1 MKYFAYSVLPNET
14 EETFMLTRRHFIA
27 STGAM
32 ATTLAMPNIARAA
45 PIPMRL
51 AHAANEIH
59 PGHIAAVEFKKAL
72 EALAPGAIDITIFP
86 NRQLGED
93 KQNLES
99 AMAGTNELCG
109 CSGVLFPL
117 VTGRQALDAY
127 QLPFL
132 IRDYDHFA
140 KLATGDIGQKVLDDL
155 APAGLVGLQTTDIG
169 QRHFLS
175 ATKVVKTVPDFA
187 GLKTRILPVPLHKAI
202 WEGVGT
208 APVGLP
214 YGEVYGALETKVIDA
229 VEINVSSMLA
239 ENLWEV
245 GKNFTLTGHYPW
257 HNVIAMNKAVF
268 DGLPAEL
275 QAAVR
280 EAGRQSVAPTLEYT
294 RNQDFSG
301 RDQLK
306 AKGVNFHDLE
316 DLADMQRKVAPI
328 VETWSAKDPL
338 IAEFVTAARSLT

>member
-1 MKYFAYSVLPNET
+1 MP
-14 EETFMLTRRHFIA
+14 TRRHFIA
-27 STGAM
+27 SAGAV
-32 ATTLAMPNIARAA
+32 AATLAMPHVSRAA
-45 PIPMRL
+45 PIKMRL

-59 PGHIAAVEFKKAL
+59 PGHIAAVEFKKAV
-72 EALAPGAIDITIFP
+72 EALVPGAIDITIFP

-132 IRDYDHFA
+132 IRDYDHFS
-140 KLATGDIGQKVLDDL
+140 KLAMGDVGQKLLDDL

-175 ATKVVKTVPDFA
+175 GTKVVRTVADFQ

-202 WEGVGT
+202 WEAVGA

-214 YGEVYGALETKVIDA
+214 YGEIYGALETKVIDA
-229 VEINVSSMLA
+229 VEINVSSMLG

-245 GKNFTLTGHYPW
+245 GKQFTLTGHYPW

-275 QAAVR
+275 QQAVR
-280 EAGRQSVAPTLEYT
+280 EAGRVSVGPTLEYT
-294 RNQDFSG
+294 KKQDHDG
-301 RDQLK
+301 RDELR
-306 AKGVNFHDLE
+306 AKGVEIHELE
-316 DLADMQRKVAPI
+316 NLAEMQAKVAPI
-328 VETWSAKDPL
+328 VAEWSAKSPL
-338 IAEFVTAARSLT
+338 IAEFVAAAQSSA

>member
-1 MKYFAYSVLPNET
+1 
-14 EETFMLTRRHFIA
+14 MLTRRQLIV

-32 ATTLAMPNIARAA
+32 AATLAMPHVSRAA
-45 PIPMRL
+45 PIKMRL

-59 PGHIAAVEFKKAL
+59 PGHISTLEFKKAL
-72 EALAPGAIDITIFP
+72 ESLVPGAIDITIFP

-93 KQNLES
+93 KQNLE
-99 AMAGTNELCG
+99 AAIAGTNELCG

-132 IRDYDHFA
+132 IKDYDHFT
-140 KLATGDIGQKVLDDL
+140 KLATSDVGQKLLDDL
-155 APAGLVGLQTTDIG
+155 APAGLVGLATTDIG

-175 ATKVVKTVPDFA
+175 ATKVVKSVPDFQ

-208 APVGLP
+208 SPVGLP

-229 VEINVSSMLA
+229 VEINVSSMLG

-257 HNVIAMNKAVF
+257 HNVLAMNKAVF
-268 DGLPAEL
+268 DGLPTEL
-275 QAAVR
+275 QQAVR
-280 EAGRQSVAPTLEYT
+280 EAGRMSIAPTLEYT
-294 RNQDFSG
+294 KNQDFAG
-301 RDQLK
+301 RDELK
-306 AKGVNFHDLE
+306 AKGVQIHELE
-316 DLADMQRKVAPI
+316 NLPEMQAKVAPI
-328 VETWSAKDPL
+328 VEAWSAKDPL
-338 IAEFVTAARSLT
+338 IAEFVTAARGMA

>member
-1 MKYFAYSVLPNET
+1 MV
-14 EETFMLTRRHFIA
+14 TRRGLIV
-27 STGAM
+27 STGAI
-32 ATTLAMPNIARAA
+32 AATLAMPHVSRAA
-45 PIPMRL
+45 PVKLRL

-59 PGHIAAVEFKKAL
+59 PGHIAAVEFKKAVEKL
-72 EALAPGAIDITIFP
+72 VPGAIDITIFP

-99 AMAGTNELCG
+99 AIAGTNQLCG

-117 VTGRQALDAY
+117 VTGRQGLDAY

-140 KLATGDIGQKVLDDL
+140 KLAMSDVGQKLLDDL

-175 ATKVVKTVPDFA
+175 ATKTVRTVADFQ

-202 WEGVGT
+202 WEQVGT

-229 VEINVSSMLA
+229 VEINVSSMLG

-245 GKNFTLTGHYPW
+245 GKQFTLTGHYPW
-257 HNVIAMNKAVF
+257 HNVIAMNKAAF
-268 DGLPAEL
+268 DKLPKEL
-275 QAAVR
+275 QTALR
-280 EAGRQSVAPTLEYT
+280 EAGRTSIAPTLEYT
-294 RNQDFSG
+294 KNQDLKG
-301 RDQLK
+301 RDALR
-306 AKGVNFHDLE
+306 AKGVKIHDLE
-316 DLADMQRKVAPI
+316 NLAEMRTKVRPI
-328 VETWSAKDPL
+328 IDQWSKRSPL
-338 IAEFVTAARSLT
+338 IAEFVAAAQSGA

>member
-1 MKYFAYSVLPNET
+1 MRNIVLHNET
-14 EETFMLTRRHFIA
+14 EETLMHTRRQFIA
-27 STGAM
+27 STGAV
-32 ATTLAMPNIARAA
+32 AATLAMPHVARAQ
-45 PIPMRL
+45 PIQMRL

-59 PGHIAAVEFKKAL
+59 PGHIAAVEFKKAIESL
-72 EALAPGAIDITIFP
+72 VPGAIEITIFP

-93 KQNLES
+93 KQNLEA

-117 VTGRQALDAY
+117 VTGRVALDAY

-132 IRDYDHFA
+132 IRDYDHFT
-140 KLATGDIGQKVLDDL
+140 KLAMSEVGQKILDDL
-155 APAGLVGLQTTDIG
+155 APAGLIGLQTTDIG

-175 ATKVVKTVPDFA
+175 ATKVVKTVADFA
-187 GLKTRILPVPLHKAI
+187 GLKTRILPVPLHQAI

-208 APVGLP
+208 SPVGLP
-214 YGEVYGALETKVIDA
+214 YGEVYGALETHVIDA
-229 VEINVSSMLA
+229 VEINVSSMLG

-268 DGLPAEL
+268 DGLPEEL
-275 QAAVR
+275 QKAVR

-294 RNQDFSG
+294 KNQDLTG
-301 RDQLK
+301 RDELK
-306 AKGVNFHDLE
+306 AKGVQIHALE
-316 DLADMQRKVAPI
+316 NLEEMQAKVAPI

-338 IAEFVTAARSLT
+338 IAEFVAAARSQA

>member
-1 MKYFAYSVLPNET
+1 
-14 EETFMLTRRHFIA
+14 MLTRRKFIA
-27 STGAM
+27 SSGVVA
-32 ATTLAMPNIARAA
+32 ATLAMPNISRAA

-51 AHAANEIH
+51 AHATSEIH

-72 EALAPGAIDITIFP
+72 EALVPGAIDITIFP

-99 AMAGTNELCG
+99 TMAGTNELCG

-132 IRDYDHFA
+132 IRDYDHMTR
-140 KLATGDIGQKVLDDL
+140 LATSDVGQKLLDDL
-155 APAGLVGLQTTDIG
+155 APAGLVGLQATDIG
-169 QRHFLS
+169 QRHFLC
-175 ATKVVKTVPDFA
+175 ATKVVKSVPDFA

-208 APVGLP
+208 SPVGLP
-214 YGEVYGALETKVIDA
+214 YGEVYGALETRVIDA
-229 VEINVSSMLA
+229 VEINVSSMVS
-239 ENLWEV
+239 ENLFEV

-257 HNVIAMNKAVF
+257 HYVIAMNKTVF
-268 DGLPAEL
+268 DGLPDEL
-275 QAAVR
+275 QKAVR
-280 EAGRQSVAPTLEYT
+280 EAGRQSVKPAMEYT
-294 RNQDFSG
+294 ARQDREG
-301 RDQLK
+301 REQLK
-306 AKGVNFHDLE
+306 AKGVKIIELE
-316 DLADMQRKVAPI
+316 NLADMQAKVAPI

-338 IAEFVTAARSLT
+338 IAEFVAAARSMS